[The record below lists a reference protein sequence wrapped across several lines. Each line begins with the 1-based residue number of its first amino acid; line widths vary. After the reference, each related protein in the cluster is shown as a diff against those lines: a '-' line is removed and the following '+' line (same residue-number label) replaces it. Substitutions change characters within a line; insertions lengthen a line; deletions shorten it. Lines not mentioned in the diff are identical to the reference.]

1 MTRASYQDSNIFGYK
16 NSENGTVQPNSVGP
30 GKQINQR
37 QSNTFA
43 SQAFGDG
50 DAPQN
55 RQRDQNTFKSGIFGS
70 DITENAGRKRLGGA
84 SSGTSNLFGD
94 DKPDYSRSNHN
105 GMIEAPKALHRPERA
120 VADARDAKAREV
132 YGNSAT
138 AYGFNKNKRD
148 GALMSAGADWT
159 NSQ

>member
-70 DITENAGRKRLGGA
+70 DITEN
-84 SSGTSNLFGD
+84 
-94 DKPDYSRSNHN
+94 
-105 GMIEAPKALHRPERA
+105 
-120 VADARDAKAREV
+120 
-132 YGNSAT
+132 
-138 AYGFNKNKRD
+138 
-148 GALMSAGADWT
+148 
-159 NSQ
+159 